1 MSITVNSRIVAEA
14 RIQDVTLRPVVGAYE
29 LLFGLDLAVNPQY
42 ESARRVSVIG
52 ARVSLRTDGGGLKQM
67 GFARPEL
74 PIDIRQGPYP
84 NRMMPALV
92 LSLQPG
98 QLAALECF
106 RATGDVTFE
115 LMASGVGNDENGEQ
129 PMQDEW
135 RIKIPRSDWLQ
146 KLRGAGARDILL
158 FEVSLPLM
166 DQPKEWAAITRD
178 LQQAEAHFRDGDH
191 RACVALCRTVLDE
204 VGHQKFG
211 KKDWAG
217 PLLDRLAT
225 DRTSMSGGEREAAL
239 WAAVRH
245 YAHLAHHGA
254 SDGGVTY
261 YSRPEAQLVLTL
273 VASLVGLCQSA

>member
-1 MSITVNSRIVAEA
+1 MT
-14 RIQDVTLRPVVGAYE
+14 
-29 LLFGLDLAVNPQY
+29 
-42 ESARRVSVIG
+42 
-52 ARVSLRTDGGGLKQM
+52 
-67 GFARPEL
+67 
-74 PIDIRQGPYP
+74 
-84 NRMMPALV
+84 PALV

-98 QLAALECF
+98 QLAAIECF

-115 LMASGVGNDENGEQ
+115 LLASGVGTDQNGDQ

-166 DQPKEWAAITRD
+166 DQPKEWAAITKD
-178 LQQAEAHFRDGDH
+178 LQRAEAYFRDGDH
-191 RACVALCRTVLDE
+191 RASVALCRTVLDE

-245 YAHLAHHGA
+245 YAHVAHHGA
-254 SDGGVTY
+254 SDGGVLH
-261 YSRPEAQLVLTL
+261 YSRSEAQLVLTL